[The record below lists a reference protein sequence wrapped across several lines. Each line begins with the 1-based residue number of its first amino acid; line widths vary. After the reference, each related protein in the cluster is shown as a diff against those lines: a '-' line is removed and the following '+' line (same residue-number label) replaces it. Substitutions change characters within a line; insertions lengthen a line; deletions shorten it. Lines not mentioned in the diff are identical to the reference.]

1 MSTKTTKYKILSG
14 SWLKIIAMTA
24 MLIDHTAI
32 IFMSGDKAFHQPYC
46 VIGNYPVTDYFL
58 CRNIVGR
65 LAFPIFAFLIVEGYH
80 HTSNRRRYAQ
90 NLLLFAI
97 ISIIP
102 WNLVHGDLLYHSS
115 QNVLF
120 TLLFGVILM
129 LQTDKITQY
138 YSQNSHFP
146 LVQTLT
152 IIPELIAIQL
162 LHTDYG
168 AIGVVYIVLLHVLRG
183 NILNQSFATFATFAY
198 NKFHRFNILALIPLS
213 MYNGKRGFI
222 QGKWAK
228 YVMYAFYPLHLIILW
243 GISHL

>member
-1 MSTKTTKYKILSG
+1 
-14 SWLKIIAMTA
+14 
-24 MLIDHTAI
+24 
-32 IFMSGDKAFHQPYC
+32 
-46 VIGNYPVTDYFL
+46 
-58 CRNIVGR
+58 
-65 LAFPIFAFLIVEGYH
+65 
-80 HTSNRRRYAQ
+80 
-90 NLLLFAI
+90 
-97 ISIIP
+97 
-102 WNLVHGDLLYHSS
+102 
-115 QNVLF
+115 
-120 TLLFGVILM
+120 M

-183 NILNQSFATFATFAY
+183 NILNQSIATFATFAY

>member
-1 MSTKTTKYKILSG
+1 
-14 SWLKIIAMTA
+14 
-24 MLIDHTAI
+24 
-32 IFMSGDKAFHQPYC
+32 
-46 VIGNYPVTDYFL
+46 
-58 CRNIVGR
+58 
-65 LAFPIFAFLIVEGYH
+65 
-80 HTSNRRRYAQ
+80 
-90 NLLLFAI
+90 
-97 ISIIP
+97 
-102 WNLVHGDLLYHSS
+102 
-115 QNVLF
+115 
-120 TLLFGVILM
+120 M
-129 LQTDKITQY
+129 LQTDKISQY
-138 YSQNSHFP
+138 YSQHSHFP

-183 NILNQSFATFATFAY
+183 NILNQSIATFATFAY

-243 GISHL
+243 GISQL

>member
-1 MSTKTTKYKILSG
+1 
-14 SWLKIIAMTA
+14 MTA

-80 HTSNRRRYAQ
+80 HTSNRRKYAQ

-129 LQTDKITQY
+129 FQTDKISQY
-138 YSQNSHFP
+138 YSQHSHFP

-152 IIPELIAIQL
+152 IILELIAIQL

-168 AIGVVYIVLLHVLRG
+168 ATGVVYIVLLHVLRG
-183 NILNQSFATFATFAY
+183 NILNQSIATFATFAY

-243 GISHL
+243 GISQL